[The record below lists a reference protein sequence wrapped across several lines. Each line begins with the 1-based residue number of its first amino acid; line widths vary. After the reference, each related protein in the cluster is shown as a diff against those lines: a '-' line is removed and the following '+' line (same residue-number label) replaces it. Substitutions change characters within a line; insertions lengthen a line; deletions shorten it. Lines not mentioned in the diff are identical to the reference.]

1 MPPKVRVTQEAILKA
16 GLDIIREKGIAG
28 LNAREA
34 AKALGCSVQPVF
46 SNFQSMEN
54 LRESLY
60 REAESLFNACMEKG
74 MQLHQIP
81 FLGMGMAYIAFAK
94 EEGNI
99 FRFLFMSDGFRGKSV
114 LEMIR
119 DEENKPVLHMIAG
132 MTGLDM
138 EQTERLFLSIW
149 LTTHG
154 IAALMATNSCDF
166 SDELIAGLL
175 TSSFSGMKNQIKTE
189 GKRKDA

>member
-16 GLDIIREKGIAG
+16 GLAIIREKGIDG
-28 LNAREA
+28 LNAREVA
-34 AKALGCSVQPVF
+34 RALGCSVQPVF

-60 REAESLFNACMEKG
+60 RQADSLLSACMAKG
-74 MQLHQIP
+74 MHRHQIP

-94 EEGNI
+94 EEGNL
-99 FRFLFMSDGFRGKSV
+99 FKFLFMSDAFRGKSV

-119 DEENKPVLHMIAG
+119 DEENKPVLRMIAG

-138 EQTERLFLSIW
+138 AQAERLFLSIW

-166 SDELIAGLL
+166 SEELIAGLL
-175 TSSFSGMKNQIKTE
+175 TGSFSGMKNQLKNE
-189 GKRKDA
+189 GERKDA

>member
-1 MPPKVRVTQEAILKA
+1 MPPKVRVTQEAILQA
-16 GLDIIREKGIAG
+16 GMDIIREKGIAG
-28 LNAREA
+28 LNAREV
-34 AKALGCSVQPVF
+34 AKVLGCSVQPVF

-54 LRESLY
+54 LRESLF
-60 REAESLFNACMEKG
+60 REAESLFNARMEKG
-74 MQLHQIP
+74 MHLHQIP

-94 EEGNI
+94 EEGSL
-99 FRFLFMSDGFRGKSV
+99 FSFLFMSDAFRGKSV

-119 DEENKPVLHMIAG
+119 DEENKPVLLMIAG

-138 EQTERLFLSIW
+138 QQAERLFLSIW
-149 LTTHG
+149 LMTHG

-166 SDELIAGLL
+166 SEELIAGLL
-175 TSSFSGMKNQIKTE
+175 TSSFSGMKNQLKTE